1 MSHIIRII
9 KPLKNLYVLTN
20 GVSETVNHEIKRQE
34 GAFPGM
40 WLGTLG
46 ASIDVVITGRGHEAM
61 DYFIKISAYIIIA
74 YKIIAYTI
82 CN

>member
-34 GAFPGM
+34 GAFP
-40 WLGTLG
+40 
-46 ASIDVVITGRGHEAM
+46 V
-61 DYFIKISAYIIIA
+61 
-74 YKIIAYTI
+74 
-82 CN
+82 CC